1 VFAVTSTV
9 TVEVCQPDGVMV
21 KLAVT
26 GTVEAVVVRVMEA
39 TGAERTVP
47 VRLPP

>member
-1 VFAVTSTV
+1 
-9 TVEVCQPDGVMV
+9 MV

-26 GTVEAVVVRVMEA
+26 GTVEAVVVRVVEA

-47 VRLPP
+47 MRVPP